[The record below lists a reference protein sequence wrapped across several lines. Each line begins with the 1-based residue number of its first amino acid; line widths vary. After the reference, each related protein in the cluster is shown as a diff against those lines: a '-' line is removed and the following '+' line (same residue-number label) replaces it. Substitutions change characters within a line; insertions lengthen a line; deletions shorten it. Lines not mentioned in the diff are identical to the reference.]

1 MKTEN
6 LDKPLSDDLLW
17 GVAAIAD
24 FIGVSPR
31 KCYWL
36 IDAGKI
42 PITKHGHRTIVASRA
57 ELRRVFA
64 PVAA

>member
-1 MKTEN
+1 MKTET
-6 LDKPLSDDLLW
+6 LDKPLAADLLW

-24 FIGVSPR
+24 FLGVPTR
-31 KCYWL
+31 RAQYL

-42 PITKHGHRTIVASRA
+42 PVTKHGHRTIVASRA